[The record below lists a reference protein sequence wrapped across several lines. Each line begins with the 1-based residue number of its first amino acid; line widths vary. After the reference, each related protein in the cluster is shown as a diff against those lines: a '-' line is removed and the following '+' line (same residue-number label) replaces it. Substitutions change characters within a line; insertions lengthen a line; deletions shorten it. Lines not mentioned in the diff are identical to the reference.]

1 VNFERWDGISSPI
14 ADQIRLSSRSNIQ
27 KNEDKTMSGKT
38 QGYFYLAAFAL
49 CIPAANWLIGNVGTF
64 CVPDGPCLIPVAPG
78 LTAPSGVLMIGL
90 ALVLRDLVQRSLGV
104 KWAAGAVLVGAA
116 LSAFFA
122 PPALVV
128 ASAAAF
134 LLSELADLAVY
145 TPLQKKGLVLA
156 VFVSSVV
163 GLVIDSAVFLY
174 FAFGSLDYIWGQI
187 VGKAWMVLAALPV
200 IHFIRRVEVR
210 SEVAPHIN

>member
-1 VNFERWDGISSPI
+1 MSS
-14 ADQIRLSSRSNIQ
+14 
-27 KNEDKTMSGKT
+27 KT

-49 CIPAANWLIGNVGTF
+49 CIPAANWLIGNVGTI

-156 VFVSSVV
+156 VFASSVV

-174 FAFGSLDYIWGQI
+174 LAFGSLDYIWGQI
-187 VGKAWMVLAALPV
+187 VGKAWMVLAALPF
-200 IHFIRRVEVR
+200 IHLIRRREIGTMR
-210 SEVAPHIN
+210 SA

>member
-1 VNFERWDGISSPI
+1 MSS
-14 ADQIRLSSRSNIQ
+14 
-27 KNEDKTMSGKT
+27 KT

-64 CVPDGPCLIPVAPG
+64 CVPKGPCLIPVAPG

-122 PPALVV
+122 PPALVI
-128 ASAAAF
+128 ASATAF

-156 VFVSSVV
+156 VFASSVV

-174 FAFGSLDYIWGQI
+174 LAFGSLDYLAGQV
-187 VGKAWMVLAALPV
+187 VGKMWMVLLPNRPRLR
-200 IHFIRRVEVR
+200 IQMLKD
-210 SEVAPHIN
+210 